1 MSVPTPHKALGRLI
15 ARFFLPV
22 LMVLVSCAGT
32 PVIRSAD
39 STAASSSVFRDSPGA
54 DGLAGIY
61 SKYFPIGAAVNSA
74 TITSAR
80 DMLSNEFSMLTA
92 ENEMKPSIIHPR
104 YGTWHF
110 YAADEIADY
119 ARKHG
124 MTMRGHCFVWHSQ
137 TPGWF
142 FSSFGEQAGAELLW
156 ERLGEHIGVM
166 AERYGDVVEVWDVAN
181 EVISDDRGE
190 FLRPSPYLDILGDD
204 YVAQSFLLARQI
216 LPDARLFY
224 NDYSVLDPVKQD
236 KIFRLLE
243 DMLDRG
249 IPVDGIGIQGHW
261 NIYQED
267 LAERLDRAI
276 VRFAGLGLEVQ
287 VTEMDLSMYRHE
299 DIETR
304 YSSPPPEL
312 LELQARRYA
321 EIFAVLRDRSE
332 MVTGVTF
339 WGVSDEKTWLDNF
352 PVSGRK
358 NWPLLFDEEM
368 RPKLAYT
375 AIIDF

>member
-39 STAASSSVFRDSPGA
+39 STAASSSVSRDSPGA

-61 SKYFPIGAAVNSA
+61 SEYFPIGAAVNSA

-142 FSSFGEQAGAELLW
+142 FF
-156 ERLGEHIGVM
+156 
-166 AERYGDVVEVWDVAN
+166 
-181 EVISDDRGE
+181 
-190 FLRPSPYLDILGDD
+190 FLRGTGRRR
-204 YVAQSFLLARQI
+204 A
-216 LPDARLFY
+216 
-224 NDYSVLDPVKQD
+224 PVGAP
-236 KIFRLLE
+236 R
-243 DMLDRG
+243 
-249 IPVDGIGIQGHW
+249 
-261 NIYQED
+261 
-267 LAERLDRAI
+267 
-276 VRFAGLGLEVQ
+276 
-287 VTEMDLSMYRHE
+287 
-299 DIETR
+299 
-304 YSSPPPEL
+304 
-312 LELQARRYA
+312 
-321 EIFAVLRDRSE
+321 
-332 MVTGVTF
+332 
-339 WGVSDEKTWLDNF
+339 
-352 PVSGRK
+352 
-358 NWPLLFDEEM
+358 
-368 RPKLAYT
+368 
-375 AIIDF
+375 

>member
-1 MSVPTPHKALGRLI
+1 
-15 ARFFLPV
+15 
-22 LMVLVSCAGT
+22 
-32 PVIRSAD
+32 
-39 STAASSSVFRDSPGA
+39 
-54 DGLAGIY
+54 
-61 SKYFPIGAAVNSA
+61 
-74 TITSAR
+74 
-80 DMLSNEFSMLTA
+80 
-92 ENEMKPSIIHPR
+92 
-104 YGTWHF
+104 
-110 YAADEIADY
+110 
-119 ARKHG
+119 
-124 MTMRGHCFVWHSQ
+124 
-137 TPGWF
+137 
-142 FSSFGEQAGAELLW
+142 
-156 ERLGEHIGVM
+156 
-166 AERYGDVVEVWDVAN
+166 
-181 EVISDDRGE
+181 
-190 FLRPSPYLDILGDD
+190 
-204 YVAQSFLLARQI
+204 
-216 LPDARLFY
+216 
-224 NDYSVLDPVKQD
+224 
-236 KIFRLLE
+236 
-243 DMLDRG
+243 MLDRG

-368 RPKLAYT
+368 RPKLAYA